1 MIDSVPGGKLPAVRF
16 AVAAVLYGV
25 AGQPHAVA
33 AEAPAEEAMQELDMI
48 VVTGSHIQRTEMEK
62 IVPITVIG
70 EAAMEARNAV
80 LPVDLL
86 TSLPS
91 VVNLPENET
100 RLGSSGAR
108 GDNANLNL
116 RGMGATATL
125 ILQDGRRM
133 AVNPMTAGLSQAVN
147 VNQLPTQGVERI
159 EVLRDGA
166 SSIYGSDAVGG
177 VINYVLKREMEGV
190 EVSLRHDL
198 TEAGGG
204 AVMQGGLAFGTQ
216 FAGGRGR
223 LFGSADLLDRDEVKL
238 SDRSFSRSY
247 TNILDRAEEG
257 FDHPGGPFDARLDR
271 GYFPTFR
278 VGPATSNVFFR
289 PVDGVPTLTTVAP
302 TRTANPEF
310 YLDLNQFGFASPRVR
325 RWDGFLS
332 GELDLTDNL
341 TAFGDLSYYAAK
353 STMRRQPLALNA
365 PGTDSLVVLSVD
377 NPYNPYGSHFH
388 DPAGDGITR
397 LAGTPQPVSITRMTI
412 ADLAAET
419 VVTDNNAIRATAG
432 LRGRL
437 GEGSWNWES
446 SVFYN
451 EVNGK
456 DGATPNVRESFL
468 QAAAARSGADAFNPF
483 GYTFRI
489 VDGAVVAD
497 QPYTNPQAVIDSFSE
512 TYRREAR
519 SYLASADVRANGTLF
534 SWRGMDVQ
542 AAVGTEYRL
551 EDLRD
556 TRPPFHGEN
565 PADSGLDPTNN
576 DFLLHPARPDVV
588 GDRKVFSAYAEL
600 VLPLVSPER
609 SLPLVHSFEVSTSA
623 RFEDYSDFGTTL
635 KPKIGANWRPVSWLM
650 LRGSYN
656 EGFMAPSLAALY
668 TSSRWSISTDGDLDI
683 YRNPYTN
690 EGRYTTRGY
699 FGGNPDLKP
708 QESKGVTFGLVLDVP
723 RVSGLSVTADYWK
736 IERTNLLGSR
746 GTTQILE
753 NDAALLRAFTAQQ
766 VAAGI
771 APDSIDAGSGTAGYV
786 GDPDIVRLP
795 LTNDDRAAFAA
806 WNAANPDNP
815 AAPVGRI
822 WSRNQPFVNLN
833 SSEHRGVDFGVRYML
848 PRQNWG
854 RLTLSSEASWLWRAR
869 NVNATGVAPV
879 VENGMYAGGVA
890 RWRTTTN
897 LSWDHAAWNAD
908 LGIYHV
914 GKTVDSASVTAERYQ
929 ELGRPGYVTAYHP
942 TTTSTAYRRVID
954 PVVSAN
960 LSVGYRFAP
969 QSAWLGDDTRV
980 RLSIA
985 NLTDKAPPLATGG
998 FGYNPGVSQ
1007 SLLNGRT
1014 WSLQLTS
1021 QF

>member
-1 MIDSVPGGKLPAVRF
+1 MMDSVCRGAVPAVRV
-16 AVAAVLYGV
+16 AVAAVLYG
-25 AGQPHAVA
+25 AACAPQAMA
-33 AEAPAEEAMQELDMI
+33 AEPAAAEEYQELEMI
-48 VVTGSHIQRTEMEK
+48 VVTGSNLRRTDMEK
-62 IVPITVIG
+62 IVPITVLG
-70 EAAMEARNAV
+70 QEAMEARNAV

-86 TSLPS
+86 SSLPS

-147 VNQLPTQGVERI
+147 VNQLPTHGVERV

-190 EVSLRHDL
+190 EASLRYDQP
-198 TEAGGG
+198 EAGGG
-204 AVMQGGLAFGTQ
+204 EAMQGGLAFGSQ

-223 LFGSADLLDRDEVKL
+223 VFGTMDVLNRDQVHL
-238 SDRSFSRSY
+238 SERSFSESY
-247 TNILDRAEEG
+247 TNILARAEEG

-271 GYFPTFR
+271 GRWPTFR
-278 VGPATSNVFFR
+278 VGTESTNNFFR
-289 PVDGVPTLTTVAP
+289 PVDGVPTLTATAP
-302 TRTANPEF
+302 TRAANPEF

-325 RWDGFLS
+325 RWDAFLS
-332 GELDLTDNL
+332 ADFDLTDNVQ
-341 TAFGDLSYYAAK
+341 AFGDVSYYAAK

-365 PGTDSLVVLSVD
+365 PGTDNYVVLSAD
-377 NPYNPYGSHFH
+377 NPYNPFGSSFY
-388 DPAGDGITR
+388 DVAGDGITR
-397 LAGTPQPVSITRMTI
+397 LAGTPQSIRITRMTI
-412 ADLAAET
+412 ADLGPET
-419 VVTDNNAIRATAG
+419 VVTDNNALRLTAG
-432 LRGRL
+432 LRGSI
-437 GEGSWNWES
+437 GSSSWNWETS
-446 SVFYN
+446 ALYN
-451 EVNGK
+451 EVNGE
-456 DGATPNVRESFL
+456 DGATPDVRESLL

-483 GYTFRI
+483 GYTFRLAG
-489 VDGAVVAD
+489 GAVVAD
-497 QPYTNPQAVIDSFSE
+497 QPYTNPQAVIDSFSG

-542 AAVGTEYRL
+542 AALGGEFRR

-556 TRPPFHGEN
+556 TRPAYHGEN

-576 DFLLHPARPDVV
+576 DFLLHPARPDVT
-588 GDRKVFSAYAEL
+588 GDRDVMSVYAE
-600 VLPLVSPER
+600 VLMPLVSPGHAV
-609 SLPLVHSFEVSTSA
+609 PLVHSFELSTSA

-635 KPKIGANWRPVSWLM
+635 KPKFGANWRPVSWLM

-656 EGFMAPSLAALY
+656 RGFMAPSLAALY
-668 TSSRWSISTDGDLDI
+668 TSSRWSISTDGDLDV

-708 QESKGVTFGLVLDVP
+708 QESRGVTFGFVLDVP
-723 RVSGLSVTADYWK
+723 TVQGLSVTADYWK
-736 IERTNLLGSR
+736 ITRSNLLGSR

-753 NDAALLRAFTAQQ
+753 NDAALLRAFTAAQ
-766 VAAGI
+766 VAAGVN
-771 APDSIDAGSGTAGYV
+771 PDSIDVGSGTAGYV
-786 GDPDIVRLP
+786 GDPDIVRLA
-795 LTNDDRAAFAA
+795 LTDEDRAAFAA
-806 WNAANPDNP
+806 WNAAHPDDP
-815 AAPVGRI
+815 AAPAGRI

-833 SSEHRGVDFGVRYML
+833 ASEHRGVDFGFRYQL
-848 PRQNWG
+848 PRQAWG
-854 RLTLSSEASWLWRAR
+854 RLVLSTDASWLWRAR

-879 VENGMYAGGVA
+879 VENGLYAGGA
-890 RWRTTTN
+890 AKWRSTTN
-897 LSWDHAAWNAD
+897 ISWDRDAWSAN

-914 GKTVDSASVTAERYQ
+914 GKTIDSASVTEARYE
-929 ELGRPGYVTAYHP
+929 ELGRPGYITSYHP
-942 TTTSTAYRRVID
+942 TATSTVYRRVIE

-960 LSVGYRFAP
+960 LSLGYRFTP
-969 QSAWLGDDTRV
+969 QSSALGDTRV
-980 RLSIA
+980 RLTIA
-985 NLTDKAPPLATGG
+985 NLTDKLPPLATGG

-1014 WSLQLTS
+1014 WSFQVTS
-1021 QF
+1021 HF